1 MQHTS
6 DVAPGARSH
15 WRRKRLF
22 KLDLKQGKRD
32 GEERESRDSAAV
44 PSLVIRI
51 GARPQSETR
60 QYNKKNK
67 RIKRKLEPLSGHNEN
82 VSNSRCERLSARSI
96 GSEDSLQLQRWGP
109 APSFAALHPEMWPN
123 VAICCLARW
132 NAMQKSCDIITV
144 SLCIFACLCLL
155 YRFWTCISVQSASPG
170 EQSRTPRRGR
180 PTSQTRKNWTSH
192 FLQKEL

>member
-44 PSLVIRI
+44 PSLVISI

-67 RIKRKLEPLSGHNEN
+67 KNKKKTRTTEWSQW
-82 VSNSRCERLSARSI
+82 ERF
-96 GSEDSLQLQRWGP
+96 Q
-109 APSFAALHPEMWPN
+109 FK
-123 VAICCLARW
+123 V
-132 NAMQKSCDIITV
+132 
-144 SLCIFACLCLL
+144 
-155 YRFWTCISVQSASPG
+155 WTA
-170 EQSRTPRRGR
+170 ER
-180 PTSQTRKNWTSH
+180 PVHWKWR
-192 FLQKEL
+192 